1 MYNPQSCTLLE
12 AECGMLVPA
21 RVMYGIT
28 LEGVPKGVIIQKLKT
43 LQYTIPLETKKLGEK
58 KIDRN
63 NIMCESV
70 HVDVTALGGHMSL
83 IYNLHEGIKRVI
95 PLHIELLRIPSSIPR
110 E

>member
-43 LQYTIPLETKKLGEK
+43 LQYTIPLETKKLGAK
-58 KIDRN
+58 RKLTGI
-63 NIMCESV
+63 ISC
-70 HVDVTALGGHMSL
+70 ASL
-83 IYNLHEGIKRVI
+83 CTWT
-95 PLHIELLRIPSSIPR
+95 
-110 E
+110 